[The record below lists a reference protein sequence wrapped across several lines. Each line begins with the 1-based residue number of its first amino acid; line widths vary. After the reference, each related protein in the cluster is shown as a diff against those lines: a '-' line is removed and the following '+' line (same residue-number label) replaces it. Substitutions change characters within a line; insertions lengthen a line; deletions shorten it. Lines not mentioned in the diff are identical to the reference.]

1 MEPPVPPDLSIFKQI
16 WANIESILFVILIS
30 SLTGMAAYL
39 NKIRKNWA
47 AFEWKMLILSLITG
61 GINGYFTFLACV
73 YAQLSWQTTAILTGA
88 SGGAGWELLKYI
100 IVRSKAKWR
109 NE

>member
-16 WANIESILFVILIS
+16 WANIESILFVIFVS
-30 SLTGMAAYL
+30 SMTGVAAYL
-39 NKIRKNWA
+39 NKIRKDWT
-47 AFEWKMLILSLITG
+47 AFEWKMLALSFLTG
-61 GINGYFTFLACV
+61 GINGYLTFLACD
-73 YAQLSWQTTAILTGA
+73 YAQFSWQTTAILTGA

-100 IVRSKAKWR
+100 IGRSKSSWR